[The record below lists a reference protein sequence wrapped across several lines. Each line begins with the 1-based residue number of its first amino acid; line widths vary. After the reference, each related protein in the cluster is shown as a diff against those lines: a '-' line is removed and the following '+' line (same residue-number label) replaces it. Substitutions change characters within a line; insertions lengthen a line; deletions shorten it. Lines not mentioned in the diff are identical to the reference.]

1 MLASAAMLHRFEALS
16 LDVESHVT
24 GFNQLEFFIS
34 AWHNYAIQILFLASA
49 PVFLLNK
56 FIISI
61 HLM

>member
-49 PVFLLNK
+49 PA
-56 FIISI
+56 SY
-61 HLM
+61 